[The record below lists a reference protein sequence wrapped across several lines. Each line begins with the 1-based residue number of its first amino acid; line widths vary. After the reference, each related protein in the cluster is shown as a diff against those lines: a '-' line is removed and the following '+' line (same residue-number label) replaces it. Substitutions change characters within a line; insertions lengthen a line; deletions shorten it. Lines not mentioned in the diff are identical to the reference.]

1 MLRYSLLVAALCV
14 VSAVSQSPATV
25 GDSLHNVT
33 YVGYNYSGVEQ
44 FQGIRYGQDTSGL
57 NRFKHP
63 QAFSYP
69 NATVVQATAAG
80 ASCPQN
86 TIESLAS
93 FTENEGV
100 YNLSEDCL
108 NLRMARPAGTKQD
121 AKLPVLV
128 WIYGGSDETGSANYS
143 LYDPTAL
150 VLGAAAKG
158 TPLIFVSMN
167 YRVNIF
173 GFANSPAVRAEKS
186 LNSGLLD
193 QRLALEWIQNN
204 IAVFGGNPHEVTLFG
219 ESDGGTGVGLQL
231 TAYGGKGESVPS
243 MF

>member
-1 MLRYSLLVAALCV
+1 MLKHSLLVVALSV
-14 VSAVSQSPATV
+14 ATAVSQSPATV
-25 GDSLHNVT
+25 HDSIQNLT

-44 FQGIRYGQDTSGL
+44 FQGIRYGQDTSGH

-63 QAFSYP
+63 KAFSYP
-69 NATVVQATAAG
+69 NATIVQATAAG

-86 TIESLAS
+86 TIESFAG

-100 YNLSEDCL
+100 YKLSEDCL
-108 NLRMARPAGTKQD
+108 NLRIARPAGTKQG

-128 WIYGGSDETGSANYS
+128 WIYGGGDETGSANYS

-158 TPLIFVSMN
+158 TPLIFASMN
-167 YRVNIF
+167 YRLNIF

-193 QRLALEWIQNN
+193 QRLAL
-204 IAVFGGNPHEVTLFG
+204 
-219 ESDGGTGVGLQL
+219 
-231 TAYGGKGESVPS
+231 
-243 MF
+243 